1 MNTKKL
7 RTGLIGN
14 PLGHSWSPEIHAL
27 LGDYEYRLMPME
39 EEAVGPFLASGD
51 FDALNVTIPYKKTVM
66 PFLDS
71 ISDEARRIGSVNTV
85 VRDGS
90 GRLHGYNTDYA
101 GFSYMLDRAGIA
113 LGGRKVVIL
122 GSGGASVTAR
132 CVAGDRGA
140 AEIVVI
146 SRSGEDNYTNLDRH
160 RDADVLINT
169 TPVGMFPKNGV
180 SPVSLDC
187 FPGLSAVV
195 DMIYNPER
203 TALILDAEEHGIPC
217 TSGLPMLVAQ
227 AVRASELFTGESIPE
242 ERVEEVI
249 RAVQR
254 SRRSIVLIGMPGCGK
269 STLGK
274 KLAARLR
281 RPFADLD
288 AEIVRSAGKTIPD
301 IFREDG
307 EARFR
312 ELETE
317 ALRELTKQSGLVLAT
332 GGGAV
337 IRAENRRLFR
347 ENGTAL
353 LLLRPLDELARGG
366 RPLSQTHTPE
376 ELWEA
381 RREFYLS
388 AADVTVESAPDPEDT
403 LRRALEA
410 LGFEADG
417 GEES

>member
-1 MNTKKL
+1 MKTKKL

-39 EEAVGPFLASGD
+39 EEAVGPFLAAGD

-169 TPVGMFPKNGV
+169 TPVGMFPISGLLPRAFRGGGHDLQPGADGPDPRRRGARDPLYLRP
-180 SPVSLDC
+180 SHAGGAGG
-187 FPGLSAVV
+187 PGL
-195 DMIYNPER
+195 
-203 TALILDAEEHGIPC
+203 
-217 TSGLPMLVAQ
+217 
-227 AVRASELFTGESIPE
+227 
-242 ERVEEVI
+242 
-249 RAVQR
+249 RAVHR
-254 SRRSIVLIGMPGCGK
+254 GK
-269 STLGK
+269 H
-274 KLAARLR
+274 
-281 RPFADLD
+281 P
-288 AEIVRSAGKTIPD
+288 
-301 IFREDG
+301 
-307 EARFR
+307 
-312 ELETE
+312 
-317 ALRELTKQSGLVLAT
+317 
-332 GGGAV
+332 GGA
-337 IRAENRRLFR
+337 
-347 ENGTAL
+347 G
-353 LLLRPLDELARGG
+353 
-366 RPLSQTHTPE
+366 
-376 ELWEA
+376 
-381 RREFYLS
+381 
-388 AADVTVESAPDPEDT
+388 
-403 LRRALEA
+403 
-410 LGFEADG
+410 
-417 GEES
+417 